1 MDHARPY
8 FKLRTGGNKPNS
20 GNVNE
25 DENRSQRRIEIKKKK
40 KNRKSCERKA
50 EGDIKRGG

>member
-1 MDHARPY
+1 MDHARPH
-8 FKLRTGGNKPNS
+8 FKLRAGSNKPNS

-25 DENRSQRRIEIKKKK
+25 DENRSQRRIQTKTKKS
-40 KNRKSCERKA
+40 RKSCKRKA

>member
-1 MDHARPY
+1 MDHARPR
-8 FKLRTGGNKPNS
+8 FKLRTGSNKPNS

-25 DENRSQRRIEIKKKK
+25 DENRSQRRIQIEKKS
-40 KNRKSCERKA
+40 RKSCKRKA

>member
-8 FKLRTGGNKPNS
+8 FKLRTGSNKPNS

-25 DENRSQRRIEIKKKK
+25 DENRSQRRIQIKKKK
-40 KNRKSCERKA
+40 KAENRVREKRK
-50 EGDIKRGG
+50 GI

>member
-40 KNRKSCERKA
+40 TGNRVREKRK
-50 EGDIKRGG
+50 GI

>member
-8 FKLRTGGNKPNS
+8 FKLRTGSNKPNS

-25 DENRSQRRIEIKKKK
+25 DENRSQRRIQIIKKKS
-40 KNRKSCERKA
+40 RKSCKRKA
-50 EGDIKRGG
+50 EGDIKR